1 MQNSDKADNNNDSI
15 KRKFDTWSTQPA
27 SLETL
32 PSLAEGGGSN
42 QELEDFDK
50 NSRVIHSDP
59 EERQA
64 KVKTRSR
71 FSSAI
76 RKLSRSTRKKEKPTP
91 RTDATLPAA
100 SVSVEPVLSS
110 DADDLADNQ
119 VKTKKKKKSLF
130 GLKKSK
136 VAPKK
141 EAIDSLPPQT
151 ARVLEPL
158 FQDTENEVVV
168 TTERLSPTT
177 EGKRKVQITIKS
189 KKIEKVASTDK
200 VSESPS
206 SSSSLR
212 PPQPA
217 SATPSTTPNSTP
229 PQTRPTAT
237 STKQSPN
244 LDDEDKK
251 KKLKAKVKT
260 QASSQKSTSTSTT
273 TTTTAAAQAGR
284 KELKAEEKIVI
295 THSSKDTP
303 PRDKAP
309 AKPSRLAA
317 GTPPTTTSHSTCST
331 STASGAIRKT
341 ATTTRAAIKLV
352 TAAKAKKKSLP
363 SEANKAVNSKPGKGS
378 ATAVVKP
385 QTQVSSTADV
395 IAATANI
402 ITPITPT
409 TVAVDNANKESDLML
424 NPQRGHRFPRPTS
437 TDSADKSHE
446 SLGNQA
452 TTKPP
457 PTPTSISPTTTLP
470 TVSSTSPT
478 PTPSPTPSPPPPP
491 LPTSPQPQTIEIQS
505 GSSLPSANNAS
516 LLLAKPISQSSVLSS
531 PSPSQP
537 PPKNLQQPQQHQPL
551 SSQDNLVSNLS
562 PNQTDDR
569 ISLAESVLQHQAFS
583 EASSDKDINDPTP
596 TSTIPSV
603 RFTLGNLVR
612 PPLILAKQLA
622 YEPSSQEPY
631 SIEQH
636 SDDDSDSADSD
647 DSRRRRI
654 RYIKSSEE
662 RTLYDEFN
670 NLDVKRTHF
679 RYQSGVSDLSLD
691 SHNEDIHKLEDLNQ
705 MPAFGDLT
713 MDQEMEPVRWKSV
726 KLNLR

>member
-1 MQNSDKADNNNDSI
+1 MQNSDNADNNNETI
-15 KRKFDTWSTQPA
+15 KRKFDTWSTQPN

-32 PSLAEGGGSN
+32 PTLAEGGGSN

-76 RKLSRSTRKKEKPTP
+76 RKLSRSTRKKEKPTI
-91 RTDATLPAA
+91 RSDATLPAT
-100 SVSVEPVLSS
+100 SVAVEPVLSS

-141 EAIDSLPPQT
+141 ETIDSLPPQT

-229 PQTRPTAT
+229 PQTRQTAT
-237 STKQSPN
+237 SKQSPN

-251 KKLKAKVKT
+251 KKLKAKIKT
-260 QASSQKSTSTSTT
+260 QAASQKSTSTSTT
-273 TTTTAAAQAGR
+273 TTTVAQAGR

-378 ATAVVKP
+378 ATAVAKP
-385 QTQVSSTADV
+385 QTQVSSTADD

-402 ITPITPT
+402 ITPTPT
-409 TVAVDNANKESDLML
+409 TVAADNANKESDLML

-437 TDSADKSHE
+437 TDSTDKSHE

-452 TTKPP
+452 TTKPS

-478 PTPSPTPSPPPPP
+478 PSPTLSPSPPPPP

-531 PSPSQP
+531 QSQP

-569 ISLAESVLQHQAFS
+569 ISLAESVLQQQTFS
-583 EASSDKDINDPTP
+583 EASTDKDINDPTP

-670 NLDVKRTHF
+670 NLDLKRTHF

-713 MDQEMEPVRWKSV
+713 MDQEMEPVRWMSV
-726 KLNLR
+726 KLNQR